1 VGRLAADL
9 LNAGCDVIFDQW
21 HNVSVGAS
29 IARFVERAGKS
40 QFVIVVGTRR
50 YLEKYKTN
58 ENILAPG
65 SVLAGRAD
73 IVNQRLL
80 GSEAQ
85 KRSILPIL
93 REGEAENA
101 LPVLARGRVYGDFRN
116 ETHYFVALFDLILT
130 MVGVGFDMP
139 GIIELRET
147 LKSAAAKLESVGIAP
162 TDADRNSEGV
172 ATA

>member
-1 VGRLAADL
+1 MGRLAADL

-116 ETHYFVALFDLILT
+116 ETHYFVALFDLIL
-130 MVGVGFDMP
+130 P